1 MCRGFIV
8 VKVWD
13 LFVRLSHWLIVLLVI
28 SAWLSAHYG
37 DVEYKWHTWN
47 GYTVFVLVLTR
58 LIWGIVGSTSAR
70 FSQFLTFPK
79 TVLFYLLDLV
89 KGKSTNYL
97 GHNPAGGWM
106 VIVILF
112 VLLAQAITGLF
123 SSDDIINEGPFV
135 YYVSGDV
142 VALMTGWHHFF
153 FDLLI
158 VLILLHISAVLYHQI
173 IKKEKLIMAMIHGR
187 KPFIS
192 KHEPPFVFR
201 PFYFAVLIFLIIV
214 FIFWILLRT
223 YS

>member
-1 MCRGFIV
+1 M

-28 SAWLSAHYG
+28 SAWVSAHYG

-47 GYTVFVLVLTR
+47 GYTVLFLVITR
-58 LIWGIVGSTSAR
+58 LIWGFVGSTSAR
-70 FSQFLTFPK
+70 FSQFLKLPK
-79 TVLFYLLDLV
+79 TVFFYLIDLM
-89 KGKSTNYL
+89 KGKAPNYL

-106 VIVILF
+106 VITILF
-112 VLLAQAITGLF
+112 VLLAQATSGLF

-135 YYVSGDV
+135 YYASSDF

-153 FDLLI
+153 FDLLMILI
-158 VLILLHISAVLYHQI
+158 VIHVLAVLYHQL

-187 KPFIS
+187 KSLTS
-192 KHEPPFVFR
+192 KHELPFVFK
-201 PFYFAVLIFLIIV
+201 PFYYSLLIFLMIAFV
-214 FIFWILLRT
+214 FWMVLRT